1 MNEIIFEKNGKKYMI
16 FEGKILEYHKQVEDF
31 DKDAYEKE
39 TEYRVRIF
47 RKQKEQAKQ
56 PTNISRKYVYKDQ
69 KTGNNIYLDSTQ
81 VSQMDINLEEERLK
95 KVKKILKKKDKEL
108 REEYEKTHPKNEE
121 EAPEKGLFSFMFIFL
136 AKISAARAVFDRP
149 FKVTIK

>member
-47 RKQKEQAKQ
+47 RKQKEQPKQ
-56 PTNISRKYVYKDQ
+56 PTNISRKYVYKDP
-69 KTGNNIYLDSTQ
+69 KTGCNIYLDNTQ

-95 KVKKILKKKDKEL
+95 IVKKILKKKDKEL
-108 REEYEKTHPKNEE
+108 REEYEKTHPKN
-121 EAPEKGLFSFMFIFL
+121 
-136 AKISAARAVFDRP
+136 
-149 FKVTIK
+149 

>member
-1 MNEIIFEKNGKKYMI
+1 MENIIFEKNGKKYMI

-47 RKQKEQAKQ
+47 RKQKEQ
-56 PTNISRKYVYKDQ
+56 PTNISRKYVYKDR

-108 REEYEKTHPKNEE
+108 REEYEKTHPKN
-121 EAPEKGLFSFMFIFL
+121 
-136 AKISAARAVFDRP
+136 
-149 FKVTIK
+149 

>member
-1 MNEIIFEKNGKKYMI
+1 MARLSVEGHSATHTIKIVEVSKMNEIIFEKNGKKYMI

-47 RKQKEQAKQ
+47 RKQKEQPKQ
-56 PTNISRKYVYKDQ
+56 PTNISRKYVYKDK

-108 REEYEKTHPKNEE
+108 REEYEKTHPKN
-121 EAPEKGLFSFMFIFL
+121 
-136 AKISAARAVFDRP
+136 
-149 FKVTIK
+149 

>member
-1 MNEIIFEKNGKKYMI
+1 MERYSATHTIKIVEVSKMNNIVFEKNGKKYMI

-56 PTNISRKYVYKDQ
+56 PTNISRKYVYKDR

-95 KVKKILKKKDKEL
+95 KVKKILKKKDQEL
-108 REEYEKTHPKNEE
+108 KKEYEKTHPK
-121 EAPEKGLFSFMFIFL
+121 I
-136 AKISAARAVFDRP
+136 
-149 FKVTIK
+149 

>member
-1 MNEIIFEKNGKKYMI
+1 MEGYSATHTIKIVEVSKMNDIIFEKNGTKYMI

-56 PTNISRKYVYKDQ
+56 PTNISRKYVYKDP
-69 KTGNNIYLDSTQ
+69 KTGCNIYLDNTQ
-81 VSQMDINLEEERLK
+81 VSQMDVKLEEERLK
-95 KVKKILKKKDKEL
+95 IVKKILKKKDREL
-108 REEYEKTHPKNEE
+108 KEEYEKTHGAIE
-121 EAPEKGLFSFMFIFL
+121 
-136 AKISAARAVFDRP
+136 R
-149 FKVTIK
+149 

>member
-1 MNEIIFEKNGKKYMI
+1 MERYSATHTIKIVEVSKMNEIIFEKNGTKYMI

-47 RKQKEQAKQ
+47 RKQKEQSKQ
-56 PTNISRKYVYKDQ
+56 PTNISRKYVYKDR
-69 KTGNNIYLDSTQ
+69 KTGNNIYLDNTQ

-95 KVKKILKKKDKEL
+95 KVKKILKKKDREL
-108 REEYEKTHPKNEE
+108 REEYEKTHPKN
-121 EAPEKGLFSFMFIFL
+121 
-136 AKISAARAVFDRP
+136 
-149 FKVTIK
+149 

>member
-1 MNEIIFEKNGKKYMI
+1 MI

-47 RKQKEQAKQ
+47 RKQKGQAKQ
-56 PTNISRKYVYKDQ
+56 PVNISRKYVYKDR

-81 VSQMDINLEEERLK
+81 VSQMDIQLEEERLK

-108 REEYEKTHPKNEE
+108 REEYEKTHPKN
-121 EAPEKGLFSFMFIFL
+121 
-136 AKISAARAVFDRP
+136 
-149 FKVTIK
+149 

>member
-1 MNEIIFEKNGKKYMI
+1 MARLRVEGYSLAHTIKTFRTGENMNDIVFEKNGKKYMI

-56 PTNISRKYVYKDQ
+56 PVNISRKYVYKDR

-108 REEYEKTHPKNEE
+108 REEYEKTHPKN
-121 EAPEKGLFSFMFIFL
+121 
-136 AKISAARAVFDRP
+136 
-149 FKVTIK
+149 

>member
-1 MNEIIFEKNGKKYMI
+1 MERYSATHTIKIVEVSKMNEIVFEKNGKKYMI

-56 PTNISRKYVYKDQ
+56 PTNISRKYVYKDR

-108 REEYEKTHPKNEE
+108 REEYEKTHPKN
-121 EAPEKGLFSFMFIFL
+121 
-136 AKISAARAVFDRP
+136 
-149 FKVTIK
+149 

>member
-1 MNEIIFEKNGKKYMI
+1 MNEIVFEKNGKKYMI

-56 PTNISRKYVYKDQ
+56 PTNISRKYVYKDR

-108 REEYEKTHPKNEE
+108 KEEYEKTHPKN
-121 EAPEKGLFSFMFIFL
+121 
-136 AKISAARAVFDRP
+136 
-149 FKVTIK
+149 

>member
-1 MNEIIFEKNGKKYMI
+1 MNEIIFEKNGTKYMI

-56 PTNISRKYVYKDQ
+56 PVNISRKYVYKDR

-81 VSQMDINLEEERLK
+81 VSQMDIQLEEERLK

-108 REEYEKTHPKNEE
+108 REEYEKTHPKN
-121 EAPEKGLFSFMFIFL
+121 
-136 AKISAARAVFDRP
+136 
-149 FKVTIK
+149 

>member
-1 MNEIIFEKNGKKYMI
+1 MRVERYSATHTIKIVEVSKMNEIIFEKNGTKYMI

-56 PTNISRKYVYKDQ
+56 PINISRKYVYKDR

-108 REEYEKTHPKNEE
+108 KEEYEKTHPKN
-121 EAPEKGLFSFMFIFL
+121 
-136 AKISAARAVFDRP
+136 
-149 FKVTIK
+149 

>member
-1 MNEIIFEKNGKKYMI
+1 MERYSTTHTIKIVEVSKMNEIIFEKNGKKYMI

-56 PTNISRKYVYKDQ
+56 PTNISRKYVYKDR

-108 REEYEKTHPKNEE
+108 KEEYEKTHPKN
-121 EAPEKGLFSFMFIFL
+121 
-136 AKISAARAVFDRP
+136 
-149 FKVTIK
+149 